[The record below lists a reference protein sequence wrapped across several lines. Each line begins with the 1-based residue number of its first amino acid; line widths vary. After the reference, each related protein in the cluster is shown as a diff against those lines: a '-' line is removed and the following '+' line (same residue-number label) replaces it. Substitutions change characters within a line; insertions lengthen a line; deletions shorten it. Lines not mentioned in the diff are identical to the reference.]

1 MPILYSL
8 PKIHKLNNPI
18 RPIVSFTNS
27 PTYNL
32 SSFLSNI
39 ISQNINYRSGYSI
52 KNSIH
57 LCDTLQDFTMPPN
70 CLLVSFDISN
80 LFTNVPIPECL
91 QSVRSLL
98 STSEFPDVVVHQM
111 YSLLELALQQN
122 FFSFNNKTYKQ
133 VSGLAM
139 GCPLSPILAEIFLA
153 DFERV
158 LNDLPMFSE
167 RVRLWRRYVD
177 DIFCVFEGDE
187 GDVREF
193 AENLNIV
200 HPNIKFTFEVEV
212 GGCIPFLDIKL
223 FRDNHRLQCEVY
235 RKPTTTSHV
244 IPFHSQHPLSYKL
257 SSFNSYFYRLLRLP
271 LSTQSFE
278 KELNLIYEI
287 AKINHFPKDIISQL
301 LQRCKRRV
309 FLKRLTSLHRT
320 LQDKENKKYFSIPF
334 LPCFSQQLQFIFKKL
349 DINISFSIPNTLRSL
364 LPSKIARIDNF
375 TKSGVYKLIC
385 SCGKCYVGRTFRS
398 FNTRYNEHIRYL
410 KKCYDPNIVRLKS
423 TFAQHVIESNCSFNI
438 ENKCIE
444 ILHTN
449 SKSTTISQLECLEIL
464 IHKLKKPDILLN
476 EVVDFDNDSLLRKI
490 ISHSK
495 LF

>member
-111 YSLLELALQQN
+111 YTLLELALQQN

-167 RVRLWRRYVD
+167 
-177 DIFCVFEGDE
+177 
-187 GDVREF
+187 
-193 AENLNIV
+193 
-200 HPNIKFTFEVEV
+200 
-212 GGCIPFLDIKL
+212 
-223 FRDNHRLQCEVY
+223 
-235 RKPTTTSHV
+235 
-244 IPFHSQHPLSYKL
+244 
-257 SSFNSYFYRLLRLP
+257 
-271 LSTQSFE
+271 
-278 KELNLIYEI
+278 
-287 AKINHFPKDIISQL
+287 
-301 LQRCKRRV
+301 
-309 FLKRLTSLHRT
+309 
-320 LQDKENKKYFSIPF
+320 
-334 LPCFSQQLQFIFKKL
+334 
-349 DINISFSIPNTLRSL
+349 
-364 LPSKIARIDNF
+364 
-375 TKSGVYKLIC
+375 
-385 SCGKCYVGRTFRS
+385 
-398 FNTRYNEHIRYL
+398 
-410 KKCYDPNIVRLKS
+410 
-423 TFAQHVIESNCSFNI
+423 
-438 ENKCIE
+438 
-444 ILHTN
+444 
-449 SKSTTISQLECLEIL
+449 
-464 IHKLKKPDILLN
+464 
-476 EVVDFDNDSLLRKI
+476 
-490 ISHSK
+490 
-495 LF
+495 